1 MRAEQSDVITGDF
14 WLGLDAIHN
23 LTRDAPYKLRIE
35 LTTTEGAFYAAEYS
49 TFSVGDEASRFLLS
63 IGGYRLADGAG
74 IGDVMIQAHNGK
86 KFETWDNKNDPDV
99 GYKNAASPLGGA
111 FWYGEYTTPPDVVV
125 PNVSPA
131 CRACL
136 NSSPGGVFG
145 WFQIVG
151 EPLML
156 THSKML
162 LDCR

>member
-1 MRAEQSDVITGDF
+1 MRAEHSDVTTGDF
-14 WLGLDAIHN
+14 WLGLDGIHS

-35 LTTTEGAFYAAEYS
+35 LTTTEEAFYATEYS
-49 TFSVGDEASRFLLS
+49 TFSVGDEANRFILS
-63 IGGYRLADGAG
+63 IGGYRLAEGEG
-74 IGDVMIQAHNGK
+74 IGDVMIQAHNGR
-86 KFETWDNKNDPDV
+86 KFETWANTNDPDV

-111 FWYGEYTTPPDVVV
+111 FWYGEYTVPPGQGV
-125 PNVSPA
+125 NPA

-151 EPLML
+151 DPLLL